1 MKRFSWL
8 RVVPVTQRLAVMAF
22 LILGMVF
29 ARAWAGDNVW
39 TSIGP
44 AGTWVGGLVVDPQN
58 PSTVYVGLC
67 NNFPSCESG
76 GTFKTTDGG
85 ASWNR
90 LTGLPVPSSPLAI
103 DPQKPSTIYAAGHPY
118 VWKSVD
124 GGASWNAIWNFG
136 NLISNWL
143 TAFVIDPRNPSTLY
157 AATQQFDECTGE
169 ILHKS
174 VDGGRSWVDF
184 TFESLGAAAQCV
196 LDMVIDLQNPAT
208 LYAAFQRTGVF
219 KSIDGGASWTAA
231 NSGLTANDNHLSSSL
246 AIDPQNPST
255 LYTVAARGSV
265 PGRTSWGV
273 FKSNDGGANWN
284 LASSGLPEWP
294 ANSNCCYRPRLVVDP
309 QSPNRVYLGAADEGR
324 VHRVFMSADG
334 GATWLDSG
342 FAMPSQSLW
351 FGGLAVGSQGAAGT
365 VYAGTPRQ
373 GVFAITFP
381 PLGRRELLR
390 QIRSRR
396 PATQPLL
403 GP

>member
-1 MKRFSWL
+1 MKRFSWQT
-8 RVVPVTQRLAVMAF
+8 VVPVTQQLAVIVF
-22 LILGMVF
+22 LLILGMLS

-44 AGTWVGGLVVDPQN
+44 AGTWIDHLVVDPQT
-58 PSTVYVGLC
+58 PGIVYAG
-67 NNFPSCESG
+67 FSFGESAG
-76 GTFKTTDGG
+76 IFKTTDGG

-90 LTGLPVPSSPLAI
+90 LTGLPAGSSPLAI
-103 DPQKPSTIYAAGHPY
+103 DPHKPSTIYAEGHPY

-136 NLISNWL
+136 NVTSNWL
-143 TAFVIDPRNPSTLY
+143 TVFVIDPRNSSTLY
-157 AATQQFDECTGE
+157 AATQQFDECGGE
-169 ILHKS
+169 TLHKS
-174 VDGGRSWVDF
+174 VDGGQSWVDF
-184 TFESLGAAAQCV
+184 TFESLGAAAPCL
-196 LDMVIDLQNPAT
+196 LDLVIDPQNPAT

-219 KSIDGGASWTAA
+219 KSVDGGASWTAA
-231 NSGLTANDNHLSSSL
+231 NSGLTANDNQFSSSL

-265 PGRTSWGV
+265 PWRTSWGV

-284 LASSGLPEWP
+284 LASSGLPEWS

-309 QSPNRVYLGAADEGR
+309 RSPNRVYLGAAVEGN

-334 GATWLDSG
+334 GATWMDSG

-351 FGGLAVGSQGAAGT
+351 FGGLAVGSQGPPGT
-365 VYAGTPRQ
+365 VYAGTPGQ
-373 GVFAITFP
+373 GVFAITLHP
-381 PLGRRELLR
+381 TRSELLI

-396 PATQPLL
+396 RATQPLL
-403 GP
+403 ENP